1 MDTIEIQMIIKD
13 IMSNY
18 MCQQIGQYG
27 ISRNIQPSKTT
38 PGKKQHLNR
47 PTSSNET
54 ESVIKKKFP
63 TNKDFTGEFYQTSKE
78 KSAPV
83 PLKLFPKTEAE
94 GMLPHSSYETIIMQ
108 IIKPDE
114 DTLRKELQAN
124 IPDGQRCR
132 NSHHYTSKPN
142 SIIHYQDYM
151 L

>member
-1 MDTIEIQMIIKD
+1 MIIKD

-27 ISRNIQPSKTT
+27 ISKNMQPSKTT

-63 TNKDFTGEFYQTSKE
+63 TNKDFTGEFHQTSKE

-83 PLKLFPKTEAE
+83 LSNYSQKLKRRECFPTHP
-94 GMLPHSSYETIIMQ
+94 MRPSL
-108 IIKPDE
+108 
-114 DTLRKELQAN
+114 
-124 IPDGQRCR
+124 CR
-132 NSHHYTSKPN
+132 
-142 SIIHYQDYM
+142 
-151 L
+151 